1 MSKIILLNG
10 CGSSGKTS
18 IAKAIQHESPELWLR
33 FGVDM
38 FIDMIPFTRQ
48 ESYFTMIP
56 GQNARGPTMHVES
69 GPEGKKLFS
78 VMPQFAEML
87 ADRGNNLIID
97 EVIFDEEA
105 FKAYIQQ
112 LKSHTVYYIGVFCD
126 LAVMQEREVLRRD
139 RCIGLSNDQID
150 RVHQGVLN
158 SYDFK
163 VDTTAISPFEAARL
177 ILKFVGDNP
186 VPGAFRLLGNI
197 GS

>member
-1 MSKIILLNG
+1 MSKIIFLNG

-18 IAKAIQHESPELWLR
+18 IAKAIQHESPELWLS
-33 FGVDM
+33 FGVDT
-38 FIDMIPFTRQ
+38 FIDMIPFGRQ
-48 ESYFTMIP
+48 EPYLKFIP
-56 GQNARGPTMHVES
+56 GQNERGPIMHVES
-69 GPEGKKLFS
+69 GAEGGKLFR

-105 FKAYIQQ
+105 LKAYVQQ
-112 LKSHTVYYIGVFCD
+112 LKGHTVYYIGVFCD

-163 VDTTAISPFEAARL
+163 VDTTATSPFEAARM
-177 ILKFVGDNP
+177 ILKFVDDNP
-186 VPGAFRLLGNI
+186 VPKAFKLLTQD
-197 GS
+197 

>member
-1 MSKIILLNG
+1 MNKIIFLNG

-18 IAKAIQHESPELWLR
+18 IAKAIQKESPELWLS
-33 FGVDM
+33 FGVDT
-38 FIDMIPFTRQ
+38 FIDMIPSSRQ
-48 ESYFTMIP
+48 DQYFKFIK
-56 GQNARGPTMHVES
+56 GQNERGPTMHVES
-69 GPEGKKLFS
+69 GSESVKLFS
-78 VMPQFAEML
+78 AMPQFAEML

-97 EVIFDEEA
+97 EVLFDE
-105 FKAYIQQ
+105 KA
-112 LKSHTVYYIGVFCD
+112 LKSYAEHLKEYKVYYIGVFCD

-177 ILKFVGDNP
+177 ILKFMDDNP
-186 VPGAFRLLGNI
+186 APKVFQTLAKQD
-197 GS
+197 S

>member
-1 MSKIILLNG
+1 MSKIIFLNG

-18 IAKAIQHESPELWLR
+18 IAKAIQHESPDLWLT
-33 FGVDM
+33 FGVDT
-38 FIDMIPFTRQ
+38 FIDMIPFGRQ
-48 ESYFTMIP
+48 EPYLKFIP
-56 GQNARGPTMHVES
+56 GQNERGPTMHVES
-69 GPEGKKLFS
+69 GPEGGKLFS

-87 ADRGNNLIID
+87 ADRKNNLIID
-97 EVIFDEEA
+97 EVLLDEEA
-105 FKAYIQQ
+105 LKRYAHHLKA
-112 LKSHTVYYIGVFCD
+112 HTVYYIGVFCD

-177 ILKFVGDNP
+177 ILKFIDDNP
-186 VPGAFRLLGNI
+186 APGAFQTLAKQE
-197 GS
+197 

>member
-1 MSKIILLNG
+1 MSKIIFLNG

-18 IAKAIQHESPELWLR
+18 IARAIGHESQELWLN
-33 FGVDM
+33 FGVDT
-38 FIDMIPFTRQ
+38 FIDMIPFGRQ
-48 ESYFTMIP
+48 QPYLKFIP
-56 GQNARGPTMHVES
+56 GQNDRGPTMHVES
-69 GPEGKKLFS
+69 GPESVKLFS

-97 EVIFDEEA
+97 EVLFDENA
-105 FKAYIQQ
+105 LKACVHH
-112 LKSHTVYYIGVFCD
+112 LKDHTVYYIGVFCD
-126 LAVMQEREVLRRD
+126 LAVMQEREILRRD

-177 ILKFVGDNP
+177 ILKFADDHP
-186 VPGAFRLLGNI
+186 SPKAFQTLAKQE
-197 GS
+197 